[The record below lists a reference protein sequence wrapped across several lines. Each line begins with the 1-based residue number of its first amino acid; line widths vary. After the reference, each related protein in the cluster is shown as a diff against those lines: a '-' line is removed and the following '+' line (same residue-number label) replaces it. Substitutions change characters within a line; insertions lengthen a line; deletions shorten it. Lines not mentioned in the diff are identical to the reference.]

1 MDSDSRLRPLRGII
15 PPMVT
20 PLASLTALDHK
31 GLETIIEH
39 ILAGGVH
46 ALFLLGTT
54 GEGPSLTYAVRRE
67 LIERVCKQVGNRVPV
82 LVGITDTAYIESL
95 RLAEHAAYAGAS
107 AVVAAPPYYFPVS
120 QTDLLRLIEGWA
132 RESALPV
139 YLYNQPALTKIAFD
153 PQTVQLASGIPNVFG
168 IKDSSGEISYLK
180 EVLALV
186 GNRPEFSVLVGPE
199 HLLAEALMCGAHGGV
214 PGGANI
220 FPKLPVLLYQA
231 FLEGSYPEME
241 RVQAEMVNLGLP
253 IFQPGEAD
261 AGYIRRLKYA
271 LSRMNICSD
280 LLAGPYQQASAK
292 EAQVIAQHLQAYGF
306 LESQRTTR

>member
-20 PLASLTALDHK
+20 PLASLTALDQK

>member
-168 IKDSSGEISYLK
+168 IRIAREKFLPQGSARIGWQQAGVFGSGWAGTFIGGSADVWCAWRRSGRRKHIS
-180 EVLALV
+180 EVARSPL
-186 GNRPEFSVLVGPE
+186 S
-199 HLLAEALMCGAHGGV
+199 
-214 PGGANI
+214 
-220 FPKLPVLLYQA
+220 A
-231 FLEGSYPEME
+231 FLEGSYPEMSGC
-241 RVQAEMVNLGLP
+241 R
-253 IFQPGEAD
+253 
-261 AGYIRRLKYA
+261 
-271 LSRMNICSD
+271 
-280 LLAGPYQQASAK
+280 
-292 EAQVIAQHLQAYGF
+292 
-306 LESQRTTR
+306 QRW

>member
-1 MDSDSRLRPLRGII
+1 MNSDSRLRPLRGII
-15 PPMVT
+15 PPVVT

-39 ILAGGVH
+39 ILAGAVH
-46 ALFLLGTT
+46 ALFILGTT
-54 GEGPSLTYAVRRE
+54 GEGPALSYAVRRE
-67 LIERVCKQVGNRVPV
+67 LIERVCRQVGNRVPV

-95 RLAEHAAYAGAS
+95 RLAEHAAYSGAS

-120 QTDLLRLIEGWA
+120 QSDLLRLIEGWA

-139 YLYNQPALTKIAFD
+139 YLYNQPALTKVNFD
-153 PQTVQLASGIPNVFG
+153 PQTVQLASNIPNVFG
-168 IKDSSGEISYLK
+168 IKDSSGEISYFK
-180 EVLALV
+180 EVLDLV
-186 GNRPEFSVLVGPE
+186 RDKPEFSVLVGPE

-231 FLEGSYPEME
+231 FLQGSYQEME
-241 RVQAEMVNLGLP
+241 KIQAEMVNLGLP

-261 AGYIRRLKYA
+261 SGYIRRLKFA

-292 EAQVIAQHLQAYGF
+292 EAQIIEHHLHAHGF
-306 LESQRTTR
+306 LENSKAMR